1 MIRLAHPMDQAMP
14 WPRRHG
20 PEDLARALAGLPAD
34 VTVRPLG
41 GAHLVVGPAGA
52 QVVALDDGS
61 PGAPRAAARLAS
73 VVRSA
78 LAEEVPWMPFV
89 HALLITDRP
98 DPCPPA
104 TRISPALL
112 LRAVS
117 EGPVTLDAA
126 ILERL
131 RQAIE
136 DGALDGL
143 AAVAPADT
151 TVPTS
156 R

>member
-1 MIRLAHPMDQAMP
+1 MA

-20 PEDLARALAGLPAD
+20 PEDLARALDGLSD
-34 VTVRPLG
+34 EVTVRPLG

-61 PGAPRAAARLAS
+61 PDAPRATARLAS

-89 HALLITDRP
+89 HALLVTDRP

-117 EGPVTLDAA
+117 EGPVALDDRV
-126 ILERL
+126 LDRL
-131 RQAIE
+131 RRAIE
-136 DGALDGL
+136 GGALDGI

-151 TVPTS
+151 AGTTVPTS

>member
-1 MIRLAHPMDQAMP
+1 MG
-14 WPRRHG
+14 WPRHHG
-20 PEDLARALAGLPAD
+20 PEDLDRALTGLPD
-34 VTVRPLG
+34 EVVVRPLG
-41 GAHLVVGPAGA
+41 GAHLVVGPVGA
-52 QVVALDDGS
+52 QVVALDDGT
-61 PGAPRAAARLAS
+61 PDAPRAIARLAS

-89 HALLITDRP
+89 HALLVTDRP

-112 LRAVS
+112 LRALS
-117 EGPVTLDAA
+117 EGPVALDER

-131 RQAIE
+131 HQAIAN
-136 DGALDGL
+136 GALDGL
-143 AAVAPADT
+143 ASVAPAER

>member
-1 MIRLAHPMDQAMP
+1 MA

-20 PEDLARALAGLPAD
+20 PDDLARALAGLPD
-34 VTVRPLG
+34 EITVRPLG

-61 PGAPRAAARLAS
+61 PDAPRAAARLAS

-89 HALLITDRP
+89 HALLVTDRP

-117 EGPVTLDAA
+117 EGPGILDPT

-131 RQAIE
+131 RQAI
-136 DGALDGL
+136 DQGALDGL
-143 AAVAPADT
+143 TAVAPADRNVT
-151 TVPTS
+151 TSP
-156 R
+156 

>member
-1 MIRLAHPMDQAMP
+1 MA

-20 PEDLARALAGLPAD
+20 PEDLARALAGLPEEI
-34 VTVRPLG
+34 TVRPLG

-61 PGAPRAAARLAS
+61 PDAPRAAARLAS

-89 HALLITDRP
+89 HALLVTDRP

-117 EGPVTLDAA
+117 EGPA
-126 ILERL
+126 ILDPAILGRL
-131 RQAIE
+131 RQAI
-136 DGALDGL
+136 DQGALDGL
-143 AAVAPADT
+143 TAVAPADRGVT
-151 TVPTS
+151 TST
-156 R
+156 

>member
-1 MIRLAHPMDQAMP
+1 MA
-14 WPRRHG
+14 WPRHHG
-20 PEDLARALAGLPAD
+20 PEDLARALEGLPDD
-34 VTVRPLG
+34 VTVRSLG

-61 PGAPRAAARLAS
+61 ADAPRAVARLAS

-89 HALLITDRP
+89 HALLVTDRA

-117 EGPVTLDAA
+117 EGPVTLDPAILDRLHAA
-126 ILERL
+126 I
-131 RQAIE
+131 
-136 DGALDGL
+136 DGGALDGL
-143 AAVAPADT
+143 KSVAPVVRGVAST
-151 TVPTS
+151 

>member
-1 MIRLAHPMDQAMP
+1 MA

-20 PEDLARALAGLPAD
+20 PDDLARALASLPD
-34 VTVRPLG
+34 DITVRPLG

-61 PGAPRAAARLAS
+61 PDAPRAAARLAS

-89 HALLITDRP
+89 HALLVTDRP

-117 EGPVTLDAA
+117 EGPAILDPT

-131 RQAIE
+131 RQAI
-136 DGALDGL
+136 DRGALDGL
-143 AAVAPADT
+143 SAVAPADRGVT
-151 TVPTS
+151 TSP
-156 R
+156 

>member
-1 MIRLAHPMDQAMP
+1 MIRLAHPMILGMG
-14 WPRRHG
+14 WPRHHR
-20 PEDLARALAGLPAD
+20 PEDLARALAGLPDD
-34 VTVRPLG
+34 VTVCPLG

-61 PGAPRAAARLAS
+61 PDAPRAAARLAS

-89 HALLITDRP
+89 HALLVTDRP

-117 EGPVTLDAA
+117 EGPVTLEQP
-126 ILERL
+126 ILDRL
-131 RQAIE
+131 RRAIA

-143 AAVAPADT
+143 TSVAPADT
-151 TVPTS
+151 GIPTS

>member
-1 MIRLAHPMDQAMP
+1 MA

-20 PEDLARALAGLPAD
+20 PDDLARALAGLPEEI
-34 VTVRPLG
+34 TVRPLG

-61 PGAPRAAARLAS
+61 PDAPRAAARLAS

-89 HALLITDRP
+89 HALLVTDRP

-117 EGPVTLDAA
+117 EGPGILDPT

-131 RQAIE
+131 RQAI
-136 DGALDGL
+136 DHGVLDGL
-143 AAVAPADT
+143 TAVAPADRGVT
-151 TVPTS
+151 TTH
-156 R
+156 